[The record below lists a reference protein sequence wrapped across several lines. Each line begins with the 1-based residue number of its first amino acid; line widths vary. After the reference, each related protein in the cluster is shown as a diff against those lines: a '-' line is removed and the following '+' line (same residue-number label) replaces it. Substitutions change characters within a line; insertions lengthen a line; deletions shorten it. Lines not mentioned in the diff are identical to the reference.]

1 MASPQHAQDKVSVNI
16 VMNNPKDLA
25 RTNST
30 PYEQRRSTE
39 GSRGRSGSKL
49 KGALMVPLDE
59 AAFGRLV
66 NRRNTREDVTNP
78 NAEAKLTEESRNAYD
93 SRILAVNKITKE
105 EEDYLQGT
113 SIYSQPEKISPRNS

>member
-1 MASPQHAQDKVSVNI
+1 
-16 VMNNPKDLA
+16 
-25 RTNST
+25 
-30 PYEQRRSTE
+30 
-39 GSRGRSGSKL
+39 
-49 KGALMVPLDE
+49 MVPLDE